1 MYIHT
6 KYIKLKTVRT
16 FSPIFSNPLLTTVLN
31 KRQLVR
37 PLWRD
42 NGKCGETFF
51 SLVDVFV
58 SRHLNPFTI
67 SETTSRIA
75 MPFCLGLTG
84 PNVISNDD
92 DLPRVY
98 CEVYRAI
105 VGLNP
110 CQAIPGG
117 NMIREDSGVT
127 GLGNIGNW
135 AMSCAFQR
143 TSESSAMT

>member
-1 MYIHT
+1 MASAG
-6 KYIKLKTVRT
+6 KL
-16 FSPIFSNPLLTTVLN
+16 
-31 KRQLVR
+31 
-37 PLWRD
+37 
-42 NGKCGETFF
+42 F

-67 SETTSRIA
+67 SEITSKIA
-75 MPFCLGLTG
+75 IRFLSGSYCLGQML
-84 PNVISNDD
+84 SNDD

-127 GLGNIGNW
+127 GLGNIGN
-135 AMSCAFQR
+135 
-143 TSESSAMT
+143 